1 MASRRQQV
9 GLGLFVLFSLSLLVG
24 FGLFFSNRATL
35 LTSRDDYPTIF
46 EDARGVGVGTPVRRS
61 GVRIGQVTDLQLNE
75 DGNVTA
81 TLSIDRRF
89 PPRADEEPTITRGLI
104 SGDST
109 IDLLPRLP
117 IDPKA
122 DRSPI
127 PAGTK
132 LVGKSP
138 VDARIFVNQ
147 AADVLPTAQSSLDAI
162 RKSVQRLEKLQ
173 PQFEQAL
180 ETIVALAIASRE
192 FVPEIRRTNDQ
203 FQKLLM
209 TLDEVR
215 PELKRTNTDL
225 QVLLTNANRVTEQIN
240 VLIASNQ
247 KALTDA
253 ISQLT
258 DVLANVN
265 AVLGKPNQD
274 NFAAAL
280 KNLREVSD
288 DLRPLAK
295 ELSSIGKDVSKT
307 VKDVNIVVND
317 IGGVVKEGELFV
329 KDGRE
334 FVQRLQTTAK
344 NLDGA
349 IADIRKISGPLAESV
364 PQLAR
369 TLQTVSEQ
377 ANALLLDGRE
387 LLRVVARGDGTVQK
401 LLSDPTLYANLN
413 TLIATVSRLGP
424 SLERTLRDIEVFA
437 DKIAR
442 HPELL
447 GVRGAVVPSAGLK
460 EAPPQQP
467 SAYPSYPTLPN
478 HSPYPTIRPH

>member
-1 MASRRQQV
+1 MATRRQQV
-9 GLGLFVLFSLSLLVG
+9 GLGLFVLLAIGSFVG
-24 FGLFFSNRATL
+24 FGLFFSNRADL
-35 LTSRDDYPTIF
+35 LTARDNYPTVF
-46 EDARGVGVGTPVRRS
+46 EDARGLGVGTPIRRS
-61 GVRIGQVTDLQLNE
+61 GVRIGQVTDLQLND
-75 DGNVTA
+75 DGTVTA
-81 TLSIDRRF
+81 TLTIDRRF

-122 DRSPI
+122 DRSPL

-132 LVGKSP
+132 IIGKSP
-138 VDARIFVNQ
+138 VDPRIFVNQ

-162 RKSVQRLEKLQ
+162 RKSVQRLEKLE

-180 ETIVALAIASRE
+180 ETIVALAIAARE
-192 FVPEIRRTNDQ
+192 FVPEFRRTNDQ

-209 TLDEVR
+209 TIDDAR

-225 QVLLTNANRVTEQIN
+225 QVLLTNASRAAEQIN
-240 VLIASNQ
+240 VLVASNQ
-247 KALTDA
+247 KALTEG

-258 DVLANVN
+258 DVLTNVN
-265 AVLGKPNQD
+265 AVLGKQNQD

-295 ELSSIGKDVSKT
+295 ELAGISKDVSKI
-307 VKDVNIVVND
+307 VKDVDGVVND
-317 IGGVVKEGELFV
+317 VGGVVKESELFV

-334 FVQRLQTTAK
+334 LVQRLQTTAK

-349 IADIRKISGPLAESV
+349 ITDVRKISGPLADSV

-369 TLQTVSEQ
+369 NLQSVSEQ

-413 TLIATVSRLGP
+413 NLIASISRLGP
-424 SLERTLRDIEVFA
+424 SLERTLRDVEVFA

-442 HPELL
+442 HPEIL
-447 GVRGAVVPSAGLK
+447 GVRGAVVPSAGIK
-460 EAPPQQP
+460 EASPQQP
-467 SAYPSYPTLPN
+467 SAYPNY
-478 HSPYPTIRPH
+478 SPYPTIRPH